1 MDKSDARHAD
11 KLRFFETLRNI
22 TMTAVIIY
30 HAVGAYSTA
39 TPHWSI
45 HDGASIIA
53 DGIRYLFDVFMMP
66 AFFFIAGFFA
76 VPSLVRQG
84 TGRFIGKKLVRIGLP
99 WCFAVFLVI
108 PLIQYASELKTL
120 HETAP
125 SPHFFYYWINYLGSI
140 GTFRLGLWTPDR
152 SSQMHFWFLSLLL
165 LFFIGYA
172 LFHWIASR
180 SRTGMM
186 KYLPA
191 RKAHSPVPSKPRVI
205 GWTLAATALAYFL
218 ILSRIPDISWLTVDL
233 LLQFQP
239 TGLVVYVASFLLGM
253 TAFSHQWFRDDFH
266 DRLRLILP
274 AVLILAGAF
283 FFFGSAV
290 FGNPSVSSGSNAV
303 ELLVFS
309 VVRTALCAAIMTM
322 LIMVCRRLGNH
333 PSGFSSRVSANSY
346 NIYMVHI
353 FFVVFFQHA
362 LTGWQ
367 GGPAI
372 AKAGMVFLLT
382 LPVSYFIAAFIS
394 RFPRAFMAGFALVFL
409 AVLVF
414 S

>member
-11 KLRFFETLRNI
+11 KLLFFETMRNI

-30 HAVGAYSTA
+30 HAVGAYSTG
-39 TPHWSI
+39 TPHWSV

-66 AFFFIAGFFA
+66 VFFFLAGFFA
-76 VPSLVRQG
+76 VPSLHRQG

-120 HETAP
+120 HETAA
-125 SPHFFYYWINYLGSI
+125 SPHFFHYWINYLSSI

-165 LFFIGYA
+165 LIFAAYA
-172 LFHWIASR
+172 LFHWLANRRWI
-180 SRTGMM
+180 GVV

-191 RKAHSPVPSKPRVI
+191 RMTHSKVSSRSPAI
-205 GWTLAATALAYFL
+205 AWIAATALAYFL
-218 ILSRIPDISWLTVDL
+218 VLRKIPDMSWLTVDL

-239 TGLVVYVASFLLGM
+239 TGLIVYIASFILGTM
-253 TAFSHQWFRDDFH
+253 AYSRQWFRDGFH
-266 DRLRLILP
+266 DRLWLILP
-274 AVLILAGAF
+274 IVVILTGAF

-290 FGNPSVSSGSNAV
+290 FGNPSVSSGGSAV
-303 ELLVFS
+303 DLLVFS

-322 LIMVCRRLGNH
+322 LIMVYRRFGNH
-333 PSGFSSRVSANSY
+333 PSDFSSRVSAYSY

-353 FFVVFFQHA
+353 FFVVFFQHV

-367 GGPAI
+367 AGPAI
-372 AKAGMVFLLT
+372 VKAGIVFVLT

-409 AVLVF
+409 AVLIF